1 MTHVPDETKLN
12 KFFRFLH
19 GVSERALK
27 GSLDVEQFTS
37 VAQTLLDKG
46 ARAANLL
53 EYVAKGCPKVDYTQP
68 MPKAKKSRRQ
78 KPSTVIIDL
87 DADPFV
93 PDGWKVEKHIKGGQ
107 FAFDHAQVKLHLDAG
122 QQGGKSIQGHKLR
135 KRLEKEPVMNANQL
149 DWYLANP
156 QHIPEEWKGKYV
168 FFWGT
173 IYRNRHGNLY
183 VRYLAW
189 DDGRWGWGSYWLDGD
204 WNGNNPAA
212 VRAS

>member
-1 MTHVPDETKLN
+1 VYEQPEVKGMPMSGNASHDVNELGQCLEFITAAAKGLALIAPQMTKQARQSWIGVGPETIAELFAKQI
-12 KFFRFLH
+12 FLP
-19 GVSERALK
+19 
-27 GSLDVEQFTS
+27 S
-37 VAQTLLDKG
+37 VA
-46 ARAANLL
+46 
-53 EYVAKGCPKVDYTQP
+53 
-68 MPKAKKSRRQ
+68 KAEDSQ
-78 KPSTVIIDL
+78 SIIIDL

-107 FAFDHAQVKLHLDAG
+107 FAFDPSAVKLHLDAG

-173 IYRNRHGNLY
+173 IYRRRGGGLF
-183 VRYLAW
+183 VRYLCW
-189 DDGRWGWGSYWLDGD
+189 GVDRWGWGGYWLDDGWRGD
-204 WNGNNPAA
+204 GPAA